1 MFTEALRSHDEVRGL
16 LAEALRVFEEL
27 GDAGGLAR
35 TLGLIGQLR
44 FWAGDAAAAIDDL
57 ERAAE
62 HAHKAGDGE
71 QESHSLGYVLIASL
85 HGPTPVPQALELCE
99 RMAER
104 LPGNRRVEVA
114 ALRCRINLE
123 AMAGRFEVSRRLVT
137 QAEAITDDLGLE
149 VTGASVSF
157 EAARAE
163 LFAGD
168 PATAEAKLRP
178 GLEILER
185 IGNHGHWVTAAIVLA
200 DALLEQRRPAEAE
213 ALADQA
219 ELWAMQEDIDPQIGR
234 RRIKAR
240 VLALRDEF
248 DWAERLAREAVELA
262 SGTDYLENE
271 ALARADLA
279 EVLELA
285 GRRDEARAE
294 LGRALELYEQ
304 KGIVVQA
311 ERVRARLTG

>member
-1 MFTEALRSHDEVRGL
+1 
-16 LAEALRVFEEL
+16 
-27 GDAGGLAR
+27 
-35 TLGLIGQLR
+35 
-44 FWAGDAAAAIDDL
+44 
-57 ERAAE
+57 
-62 HAHKAGDGE
+62 
-71 QESHSLGYVLIASL
+71 
-85 HGPTPVPQALELCE
+85 
-99 RMAER
+99 
-104 LPGNRRVEVA
+104 
-114 ALRCRINLE
+114 
-123 AMAGRFEVSRRLVT
+123 
-137 QAEAITDDLGLE
+137 
-149 VTGASVSF
+149 
-157 EAARAE
+157 
-163 LFAGD
+163 
-168 PATAEAKLRP
+168 
-178 GLEILER
+178 
-185 IGNHGHWVTAAIVLA
+185 VTAAIVLA

-240 VLALRDEF
+240 VLARRAEF
-248 DWAERLAREAVELA
+248 DSAERLAREAVELA